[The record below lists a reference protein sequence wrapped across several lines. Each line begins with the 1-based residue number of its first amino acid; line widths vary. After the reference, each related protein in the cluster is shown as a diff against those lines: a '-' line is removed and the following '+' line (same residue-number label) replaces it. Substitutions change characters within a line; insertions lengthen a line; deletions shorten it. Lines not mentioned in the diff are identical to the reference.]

1 MSRAV
6 AESGLPAF
14 PLSFDDTAVAFS
26 HKSDHELRL
35 SHFIF
40 SLTKNP
46 GLVRILS
53 QGARWAMAIGLPIKP
68 LIKATV
74 YRQFCGGENRQEYE
88 RVIAMLARARIGTIL
103 DYSVEGVESEV
114 GFDDFMQ
121 ALLKIIAEARANPNI
136 PCVSLKMTAIGAFD
150 IYEKVTAGA
159 KLNTAEAAAWQR
171 INERL
176 ETIGQAAAEACKPL
190 YVDAE
195 ESWIQG
201 AIDDLVETKMATF
214 NRPRANIFTTLQ
226 FYHTGRVDYFKT
238 LIARARREGWCL
250 GVKFVRGAYMEKER
264 ERAHAQGY
272 RSPIHPHKAATDG
285 DYDHAL
291 QLFADNIDVVEL
303 CSGTHN
309 EQSCLLLARLMAERG
324 ISNNHPHVYFSQLF
338 GMSDH
343 ISFNLAR
350 QGYNVSKYLPFGPVE
365 STLPYLVRRAEEN
378 TAIAGQ
384 MSKELQIIVQ
394 ERKRRR
400 AARRR

>member
-6 AESGLPAF
+6 AESGSPPF
-14 PLSFDDTAVAFS
+14 SLSFDDTAVAFS

-40 SLTKNP
+40 NLTKNP
-46 GLVRILS
+46 GLVKILS

-103 DYSVEGVESEV
+103 DYSVEGVESEA

-121 ALLKIIAEARANPNI
+121 ALLKIISEARANPNI

-150 IYEKVTAGA
+150 IFEKVTAEA

-171 INERL
+171 ITERL
-176 ETIGQAAAEACKPL
+176 ETICQAAAEARKPL

-201 AIDDLVETKMATF
+201 AIDGLVEAKMATF
-214 NRPRANIFTTLQ
+214 NRSRANLFTTLQ
-226 FYHTGRVDYFKT
+226 FYRTGRVDHFRA
-238 LIARARREGWCL
+238 LIARARREGWRL

-264 ERAHAQGY
+264 ERARAQGY
-272 RSPIHPHKAATDG
+272 RSTIHPNKAATDG
-285 DYDHAL
+285 DYNLAL
-291 QLFADNIDVVEL
+291 QHFVDNIDVVEL

-309 EQSCLLLARLMAERG
+309 EQSCLLLAQLMAERG
-324 ISNNHPHVYFSQLF
+324 IANNHPHVYFSQLF

-343 ISFNLAR
+343 VSFNLAR

-400 AARRR
+400 AARRQ

>member
-6 AESGLPAF
+6 AESGSPSF
-14 PLSFDDTAVAFS
+14 SLSFDDTAVAFS

-40 SLTKNP
+40 NLTKNP
-46 GLVRILS
+46 GLVKILS

-103 DYSVEGVESEV
+103 DYSVEGVESET

-121 ALLKIIAEARANPNI
+121 ALLKIISEARTNPNI

-150 IYEKVTAGA
+150 TYEKVTAGA

-171 INERL
+171 ITERL
-176 ETIGQAAAEACKPL
+176 ETICQAAAEARKPL

-201 AIDDLVETKMATF
+201 AIDGLVEAKMATF
-214 NRPRANIFTTLQ
+214 NRLRANLFTTLQ
-226 FYHTGRVDYFKT
+226 FYRTDRVDHFRA
-238 LIARARREGWCL
+238 LIARARQEGWRL

-264 ERAHAQGY
+264 ERARAQGY
-272 RSPIHPHKAATDG
+272 RSPIRPNKAATDG
-285 DYDHAL
+285 DYNLAL
-291 QLFADNIDVVEL
+291 QHFVDNINVVEL

-309 EQSCLLLARLMAERG
+309 EQSCLLLAQLMAERG
-324 ISNNHPHVYFSQLF
+324 IPNNHPHVYFSQLF

-343 ISFNLAR
+343 VSFNLAR

-384 MSKELQIIVQ
+384 MSKELQVIVQ

-400 AARRR
+400 AARRQ

>member
-1 MSRAV
+1 MPRAT
-6 AESGLPAF
+6 AKSGSQHDT
-14 PLSFDDTAVAFS
+14 LSFDNTAVAFA
-26 HKSDHELRL
+26 HKSDHDLRL

-46 GLVRILS
+46 RLVMILS
-53 QGARWAMAIGLPIKP
+53 QGARWAMALGLPVKP

-74 YRQFCGGENRQEYE
+74 YRQFCGGETRQEYAK
-88 RVIAMLARARIGTIL
+88 VINMLARARIGTIL
-103 DYSVEGVESEV
+103 DYSVEGVESEA

-121 ALLKIIAEARANPNI
+121 ALLDIIAEARTNPNI
-136 PCVSLKMTAIGAFD
+136 PCVSLKMTAIGAFH
-150 IYEKVTAGA
+150 IYEKVTDGA
-159 KLNTAEAAAWQR
+159 ALTTAEATAWQR
-171 INERL
+171 IADRL
-176 ETIGQAAAEACKPL
+176 ETICRAAAEAGKPL

-201 AIDDLVETKMATF
+201 AIDGLIEAKMTKF
-214 NRPRANIFTTLQ
+214 NRSRACLFTTVQ
-226 FYHTGRVDYFKT
+226 FYRLGRVDYFKS
-238 LIARARREGWCL
+238 LIEQARRENWRL
-250 GVKFVRGAYMEKER
+250 GIKFVRGAYMEKER
-264 ERAHAQGY
+264 ERARAKGY
-272 RSPIHPHKAATDG
+272 PSPINTDKTSTDD
-285 DYDHAL
+285 DYDRAL
-291 QLFADNIDVVEL
+291 KIFAENIDVVEL

-309 EQSCLLLARLMAERG
+309 EKSCLLLARLMAERG
-324 ISNNHPHVYFSQLF
+324 IPNSHPHVYFSQLF

-343 ISFNLAR
+343 VSFNLAR

-400 AARRR
+400 AARR